1 MLKIKNMNSG
11 TLHNTTAFN
20 DLELKGYLHSLIE
33 KAKDRVQLLQF
44 ANAAE
49 AIIEQND
56 LIDYAQDVEGW
67 DGLTPQQQA
76 TLALAIDE
84 SNDPKNLVP
93 HEDVLKMMDKWL
105 KPSSI
110 LS

>member
-1 MLKIKNMNSG
+1 MSSVAYQKKI
-11 TLHNTTAFN
+11 AFN

-33 KAKDRVQLLQF
+33 RAKDRIQLLQF

-56 LIDYAQDVEGW
+56 LTDYAQEVEGW
-67 DGLTPQQQA
+67 NDLTPQQQT
-76 TLALAIDE
+76 TLALAIEE
-84 SNDPKNLVP
+84 SNDPKNLVA

-105 KPSSI
+105 TE
-110 LS
+110 

>member
-1 MLKIKNMNSG
+1 MSNVAYQKKI
-11 TLHNTTAFN
+11 AFN

-33 KAKDRVQLLQF
+33 RAKDRIQLLQF

-56 LIDYAQDVEGW
+56 LTDYTQEVEGW
-67 DGLTPQQQA
+67 NDLTPQQQT
-76 TLALAIDE
+76 TLALAIEE
-84 SNDPKNLVP
+84 SNDPKNLVA

-105 KPSSI
+105 TE
-110 LS
+110 

>member
-1 MLKIKNMNSG
+1 MNSVAYHK
-11 TLHNTTAFN
+11 TIAFN

-33 KAKDRVQLLQF
+33 QAKDRIQLLQF
-44 ANAAE
+44 ANAAK

-56 LIDYAQDVEGW
+56 LIDYAQEVEGW
-67 DGLTPQQQA
+67 NDLTPHQQT
-76 TLALAIDE
+76 TLALAIEE

-105 KPSSI
+105 TK
-110 LS
+110 

>member
-1 MLKIKNMNSG
+1 MSSVAYQKKI
-11 TLHNTTAFN
+11 AFN

-33 KAKDRVQLLQF
+33 RAKDRMQLLQF

-56 LIDYAQDVEGW
+56 LTDYTQEVEGW
-67 DGLTPQQQA
+67 NDLTPQQQT
-76 TLALAIDE
+76 TLALAIEE

-105 KPSSI
+105 TE
-110 LS
+110 

>member
-1 MLKIKNMNSG
+1 MSSVAYQKKI
-11 TLHNTTAFN
+11 AFN

-33 KAKDRVQLLQF
+33 RAKDRIQLLQF

-56 LIDYAQDVEGW
+56 LTDYTQEVEGW
-67 DGLTPQQQA
+67 NDLTPQQQT
-76 TLALAIDE
+76 TLALAIEE

-105 KPSSI
+105 TE
-110 LS
+110 